1 MKMNGHELSPAEF
14 ERLYKYFDR
23 NNTGKINHQEFLHT
37 LRGDLNENRKTQIRL
52 AFETISGGKQSIS
65 FEDLK
70 SYYNIETHPKFMTG
84 EMNGTE
90 ILEEFTSQFDKF
102 KTPGQVSSCEFEDYY
117 KDVSAAV
124 DRDDH
129 FENLIQNNWTDPSGG
144 KSFKKDVYKHF
155 EIGAD
160 GRQKVS
166 TGFHLKKI

>member
-1 MKMNGHELSPAEF
+1 MNGHELSPAEF

-52 AFETISGGKQSIS
+52 AFETISEGKQSIS

-70 SYYNIETHPKFMTG
+70 NYYNIETHPKFMTG

-102 KTPGQVSSCEFEDYY
+102 KTAG
-117 KDVSAAV
+117 
-124 DRDDH
+124 
-129 FENLIQNNWTDPSGG
+129 
-144 KSFKKDVYKHF
+144 
-155 EIGAD
+155 
-160 GRQKVS
+160 
-166 TGFHLKKI
+166 